1 MNLIGYLLSYST
13 VVEMQ
18 SEAGAAG
25 AVHGSL
31 TGGGLCSTFTC
42 SQGLLLMIPNMY
54 KIAGEMLPCVFHVSA
69 RSVAG
74 QALCIYGEHSDIMA
88 CRSTGFSFLCSQS
101 VQEAHD
107 IALCAHIASL
117 RASLPFVHFF
127 DGFRTSHE
135 TCNIRTIEEESLK
148 QFVPWDAVQRHRE
161 RAVNPNHPNLR
172 GTAQNPDIYMQLVE
186 AANTTYDA
194 VPAIVDKV
202 FEEMA
207 PVFGRRYRLFEYYG
221 ADDAEDV
228 IVTMGSSANVVHET
242 VNYLNAHGSKVG
254 VLKVRLWRPW
264 SVEHF
269 LSVLPK
275 TVKRVAVLD
284 RCKDAAALGE
294 PLYLDVC
301 ASFSKPESTI
311 HPMVIGGRYGL
322 GSKDFTPGQVCSVF
336 ENLRSEKPIQSFSVG
351 INDDVSYRS
360 LPILPEPDTA
370 PKGVYQAIMWGMGSD
385 GTVSVSKTIMKILG
399 DYQHLN
405 VQGYSEY
412 EAKKSNGW
420 SVNYLRYGKE
430 PVDCPYNVRCADYI
444 SCSKASYLYKFDMF
458 SALKENGIF
467 LLNTSATTPEEV
479 DALLPGKAK
488 RILARKNARFYV
500 IDATNLAV
508 KYKLGKYVNTSMGIV
523 YFKLTNCMDI
533 NEVMPIMKEMIKKTY
548 IKKGEHIVKN
558 NWDCLD
564 NSIEAVHQIEYNKE
578 AWMNATVEKP
588 HEIEG
593 APEFVNKVMLPI
605 VRYEGDTLPVSAFT
619 PGGVMPSGTTK
630 YEKRGI
636 AIMNPEWQIDKC
648 IQCNQC
654 ATVCPHAC
662 IRPILLTEEE
672 AEKAPEGFKTL
683 AATGGGALNNL
694 RFRIQ
699 VSPMDCTG
707 CQLCVEACGD
717 DALVMKDFEVMKHQE
732 NNNWEY
738 AMSIPNKGELLGR
751 NDVRSVQF
759 HQPLLEF
766 SGACDGC
773 GETPYVKLITQLF
786 GERMN
791 IANATGCSSIWGGTA
806 AFNPYTHNARG
817 QGPAWANSLFEDNAE
832 YGLGMAVSV
841 SQRRRVLKQ
850 NVEALLKSDEKL
862 TEEMTDLLH
871 DWVENYSDGRR
882 CQPIANKLMDMFNNM
897 KEEECSPLMQTIK
910 KSSDLF
916 TKVSQW
922 IIGGD
927 GWAYDIGYGGVD
939 HVLSTGEDV
948 NIVVLDTEMYS
959 NTGGQK
965 SKATPMSAVQQFAA
979 GGKTTHK
986 KEMGMMAMSYRNV
999 YVASVA
1005 LYADMSQTIK
1015 AFNEAEAYNGPSI
1028 IFCYA
1033 PCLMQN
1039 VVPAMRATYKEVE
1052 LAVKSG
1058 YWPLYR
1064 YDPRLSAIGKNAFQ
1078 LDYKKEL
1085 SDDLKN
1091 FLANERRFLELNRT
1105 HPELADSLHNE
1116 LKNHLQERHDDLIRR
1131 AMPIQPLTKAA
1142 APTNEY
1148 ELTILYGSETNHAK
1162 DLAYTLLAEGEA
1174 RNITVTIAECND
1186 MSIEE
1191 LATKKHVVI
1200 LCSTAGNGEFPKNA
1214 AAFYQELAKE
1224 HAADV
1229 FKDMDCAVFGLGD
1242 SSFANYNAA
1251 AKKIY
1256 ERMNQLGATLMPLAL
1271 GNDQDAER
1279 YMTAWEA
1286 WNPIFWDHT
1295 GVKEP
1300 EIIGVPPCNYDL
1312 TIKEAGSTH
1321 VSRRRYLPGDAQLLP
1336 LVKKQRL
1343 TPIDYDRNIMHLVF
1357 DLDKTDIRY
1366 AIGDSLAIYPKN
1378 PDTIVK
1384 AFAAYLKMDE
1394 EAIVQ
1399 ITSANER
1406 FADKYPKTTTVGKLA
1421 AEILDLMGR
1430 PTRKLFKMMSYFA
1443 EGSEKEELVKL
1454 SNGESEFTKQIAA
1467 ETMNIMEV
1475 LNHFNCR
1482 VDLPHLLEVIPSIK
1496 PRLYSIASSQKLN
1509 PQLLELCIVVNTWKT
1524 ASGVEKTGLCTGY
1537 LDSLDLSNGPV
1548 QVAVSVNGGALF
1560 MPADSTAPMILAGLG
1575 TGIAPFRA
1583 FIQEKA
1589 VQKHGGKE
1597 IGDVAFLMG
1606 LRYSKKEYL
1615 FEEEFKGYEK
1625 EGVISH
1631 LLPAFSRDQERKI
1644 YIQHKIDENQKLAC
1658 DILFEKKGYFF
1669 YCGPAG
1675 SVPSAIEKS
1684 LLKAIVAIYNKTEDE
1699 AIAML
1704 ECVKNEGRY
1713 VVEAWS

>member
-1 MNLIGYLLSYST
+1 
-13 VVEMQ
+13 MQ
-18 SEAGAAG
+18 SEAGASG
-25 AVHGSL
+25 AVHGAL
-31 TGGGLCSTFTC
+31 VGGGLCSTFTC

-135 TCNIRTIEEESLK
+135 TTNIRVIDEESMK
-148 QFVPWDAVQRHRE
+148 QFVPWEAVRRHRA
-161 RAVNPNHPNLR
+161 RAVNPNHPDLR
-172 GTAQNPDIYMQLVE
+172 GTAQSPDIYMQCVE
-186 AANTTYDA
+186 AGNAAYTQ
-194 VPAIVDKV
+194 VPEIVDKV

-221 ADDAEDV
+221 AEDAEDV
-228 IVTMGSSANVVHET
+228 VVCMGSGANVVHET
-242 VNYLNAHGSKVG
+242 VNYLNARGSKVG
-254 VLKVRLWRPW
+254 VLKVRLFRPW
-264 SVEHF
+264 SVKHF
-269 LSVLPK
+269 LEVLPK
-275 TVKRVAVLD
+275 TVKRIAVLD
-284 RCKDAAALGE
+284 RSKDAAAIGE

-301 ASFSKPESTI
+301 TSFSTGETELR
-311 HPMVIGGRYGL
+311 PMIIGGRYGL
-322 GSKDFTPGQVCSVF
+322 GSKDFTPGQAMSVF
-336 ENLRSEKPIQSFSVG
+336 QNLRAEKPIRSFSVG
-351 INDDVSYRS
+351 INDDVTYRS
-360 LPILPEPDTA
+360 LPQLPEPDTVPA
-370 PKGVYQAIMWGMGSD
+370 GIYQAIMWGMGSD

-399 DYQHLN
+399 DYHNLN

-430 PVDCPYNVRCADYI
+430 PIDCPYNIRCADYV
-444 SCSKASYLYKFDMF
+444 SCSKSSYLYKFDMF

-467 LLNTSATTPEEV
+467 LLNTSATTLEEME
-479 DALLPGKAK
+479 ALLPGKAK
-488 RILARKNARFYV
+488 RILARKNARLFV
-500 IDATNLAV
+500 VDATALAG
-508 KYKLGKYVNTSMGIV
+508 KYHLGKYVNTTMGIV
-523 YFKLTNCMDI
+523 YFKLTGCMDVE
-533 NEVMPIMKEMIKKTY
+533 EVVPIMKKMVEKTY
-548 IKKGEHIVKN
+548 IKKGEHIVRN
-558 NWDCLD
+558 NWDCID
-564 NSIEAVHQIEYNKE
+564 NSLEAVHQIEYPRE
-578 AWMNATVEKP
+578 AWMNAEVEKP

-605 VRYEGDTLPVSAFT
+605 VRYEGDNLPVSVFR
-619 PGGVMPSGTTK
+619 PGGVMPSGTTR

-662 IRPILLTEEE
+662 IRPVLLTEEE
-672 AEKAPEGFKTL
+672 AAKAPEGFKTL
-683 AATGGGALNNL
+683 KATGGGALNNM

-699 VSPMDCTG
+699 VSPLDCTG

-717 DALVMKDFEVMKHQE
+717 DALVMKDFEVMKTQE
-732 NNNWEY
+732 AANWEY
-738 AMSIPNKGELLGR
+738 AMTVPSKGDLVGR

-759 HQPLLEF
+759 HQPMLEF

-806 AFNPYTHNARG
+806 SFNPYTHNARG

-832 YGLGMAVSV
+832 YGLGMSVSV
-841 SQRRRVLKQ
+841 SQRRRVLRE
-850 NVEALLKSDEKL
+850 NVEALLK
-862 TEEMTDLLH
+862 EEAVTLPEGLADLLAE
-871 DWVENYSDGRR
+871 WLENYSDGRR
-882 CQPIANKLMDMFNNM
+882 CQSVANQVMDVLSGLEGKEVSAKLAAVIRDR
-897 KEEECSPLMQTIK
+897 
-910 KSSDLF
+910 DLF
-916 TKVSQW
+916 PKISQW

-979 GGKTTHK
+979 GGKFTHK
-986 KEMGMMAMSYRNV
+986 KEMGLMAMSYRNV

-1005 LYADMSQTIK
+1005 LYADMAQAIR
-1015 AFNEAEAYNGPSI
+1015 AFNEAESYNGPSI
-1028 IFCYA
+1028 IFCYC

-1039 VVPAMRATYKEVE
+1039 VVPAMRATFKEVE

-1064 YDPRLSAIGKNAFQ
+1064 YDPRLSANGKNAFQ
-1078 LDYKKEL
+1078 LDYKKDL

-1105 HPELADSLHNE
+1105 RPQVAEELHAE
-1116 LKNHLQERHDDLIRR
+1116 LKNHLQERHDDFVRR
-1131 AMPIQPLTKAA
+1131 AMPLAKLAA
-1142 APTNEY
+1142 ASATSSGSGSGSSY
-1148 ELTILYGSETNHAK
+1148 ELTILYGSETNHSK
-1162 DLAYTLLAEGEA
+1162 DLALTLMQEAEA
-1174 RNITVTIAECND
+1174 RQVEVTVNELD
-1186 MSIEE
+1186 EMSMED

-1214 AAFYQELAKE
+1214 KAFFAEASKE
-1224 HAADV
+1224 HPSDLLKNV
-1229 FKDMDCAVFGLGD
+1229 EIHVFGLGD

-1251 AKKIY
+1251 AKQIHT
-1256 ERMNQLGATLMPLAL
+1256 RLQALGAKSIDLTLA
-1271 GNDQDAER
+1271 NDQDPER
-1279 YMTAWEA
+1279 YMTAWEN
-1286 WNPIFWDHT
+1286 WVPVFWEQS
-1295 GVKEP
+1295 GVPEP
-1300 EIIGVPPCNYDL
+1300 VYEGVPPSNFAVSVKD
-1312 TIKEAGSTH
+1312 ASAH
-1321 VSRRRYLPGDAQLLP
+1321 VSRRRFLPGDAQLIP
-1336 LVKKQRL
+1336 LVKKTRM
-1343 TPIDYDRNIMHLVF
+1343 TPADYDRNIMHLVF

-1366 AIGDSLAIYPKN
+1366 KVGDALAIYPKN
-1378 PDTIVK
+1378 TDALVQRFCAYLAQDAETIVGI
-1384 AFAAYLKMDE
+1384 ASSSESL
-1394 EAIVQ
+1394 
-1399 ITSANER
+1399 
-1406 FADKYPKTTTVGKLA
+1406 ADKFPKTTTVGKIA
-1421 AEILDLMGR
+1421 AEILDLAGR
-1430 PTRKLFKMMSYFA
+1430 PSRKLFKTMSYFA
-1443 EGSEKEELVKL
+1443 EGDEAAQLAALSRGEGELAQR
-1454 SNGESEFTKQIAA
+1454 FAA
-1467 ETMNIMEV
+1467 ETASVMDV
-1475 LNHFNCR
+1475 LEHFRCR
-1482 VDLPHLLEVIPSIK
+1482 VDLAHLLEVVPAIK
-1496 PRLYSIASSQKLN
+1496 PRLYSIASSQLRD
-1509 PQLLELCIVVNTWKT
+1509 PHLLELCIVVNTWKT
-1524 ASGVEKTGLCTGY
+1524 ASGAEKTGLCTGY
-1537 LDSLDLSNGPV
+1537 LDGLDLSNGPV

-1560 MPADSTAPMILAGLG
+1560 MPEDSSAPLLMAGLG

-1583 FIQEKA
+1583 FVQEKA
-1589 VQKHGGKE
+1589 VQKHSGKT
-1597 IGDVAFLMG
+1597 IGDVVFMMG
-1606 LRYSKKEYL
+1606 LRYRAKEFL
-1615 FEEEFKGYEK
+1615 FGEEFEALEK

-1631 LLPAFSRDQERKI
+1631 LLPAFSRDQAQKV
-1644 YIQHKIDENQKLAC
+1644 YIQHKVEENPALVC
-1658 DILFEKKGYFF
+1658 DVLVEKKGYFF

-1675 SVPSAIEKS
+1675 SVPTAIEKAI
-1684 LLKAIVAIYNKTEDE
+1684 LKAFESVYKKSEQE
-1699 AIAML
+1699 AMDML
-1704 ECVKNEGRY
+1704 NSIKNEGRY

>member
-1 MNLIGYLLSYST
+1 
-13 VVEMQ
+13 MQ
-18 SEAGAAG
+18 SEAGASG

-31 TGGGLCSTFTC
+31 VGGGLCSTFTC

-69 RSVAG
+69 RAIAG
-74 QALCIYGEHSDIMA
+74 QALSIYGDHSDVMA
-88 CRSTGFSFLCSQS
+88 CRSTGFNFLCSQS

-135 TCNIRTIEEESLK
+135 TCNIRVIDEESLK
-148 QFVPWDAVQRHRE
+148 QFVPWEEVKRHRD

-172 GTAQNPDIYMQLVE
+172 GTAQSPDIYMQLVE
-186 AANTTYDA
+186 AANPTYAA
-194 VPAIVDKV
+194 VPDLVDKL

-221 ADDAEDV
+221 AEDAEDV
-228 IVTMGSSANVVHET
+228 IVCMGSGANVVHET
-242 VNYLNAHGSKVG
+242 VNYLNARGSKVG
-254 VLKVRLWRPW
+254 VLKVRLFRPW
-264 SVEHF
+264 SVKHF
-269 LSVLPK
+269 LEVLPK

-284 RCKDAAALGE
+284 RCKDTAAQGE
-294 PLYLDVC
+294 PLFLDTC
-301 ASFSKPESTI
+301 ASFTNPLSEV

-322 GSKDFTPGQVCSVF
+322 GSKDFTPGQVLSVF
-336 ENLRSEKPIQSFSVG
+336 ENLKAEKPVASFTVG
-351 INDDVSYRS
+351 IKDDVSFRS
-360 LPILPEPDTA
+360 LPILPEPDTV
-370 PKGVYQAIMWGMGSD
+370 PSSIYQAIMWGMGSD

-399 DYQHLN
+399 DYHQLN

-420 SVNYLRYGKE
+420 SVNYLRYGKDSI
-430 PVDCPYNVRCADYI
+430 DCPYNIRCADYV
-444 SCSKASYLYKFDMF
+444 SCSKSSYLHKFDMF
-458 SALKENGIF
+458 SALKDNGIF
-467 LLNTSATTPEEV
+467 LLNTSATTLEEV
-479 DALLPGKAK
+479 EAQLPGKAK
-488 RILARKNARFYV
+488 RILARKNARLYV
-500 IDATNLAV
+500 VDATNLAS
-508 KYKLGKYVNTSMGIV
+508 KYHLGKYVNTTMGIV
-523 YFKLTNCMDI
+523 YFKLTNCMPVE
-533 NEVMPIMKEMIKKTY
+533 EVLPIMKKMIEKTY
-548 IKKGEHIVKN
+548 IKKGEHIVHN

-564 NSIEAVHQIEYNKE
+564 NSLEAVVQIEYPRE
-578 AWMNATVEKP
+578 QWMNAVVEKP
-588 HEIEG
+588 VTIAD

-605 VRYEGDTLPVSAFT
+605 VRYEGDQLPVSAFT

-636 AIMNPEWQIDKC
+636 AVMNPEWQSDKC

-662 IRPILLTEEE
+662 IRPILLTEDEV
-672 AEKAPEGFKTL
+672 AKAPEGFKTL
-683 AATGGGALNNL
+683 KATGGGALNNL
-694 RFRIQ
+694 HFRIQ

-717 DALVMKDFEVMKHQE
+717 DALVMKDFEVMKNQE
-732 NNNWEY
+732 SENWEY
-738 AMSIPNKGELLGR
+738 AMQIPNKGNLTGR

-759 HQPLLEF
+759 HQPMLEF

-806 AFNPYTHNARG
+806 TFNPYTHNSRG

-850 NVEALLKSDEKL
+850 LVESILQS
-862 TEEMTDLLH
+862 
-871 DWVENYSDGRR
+871 
-882 CQPIANKLMDMFNNM
+882 
-897 KEEECSPLMQTIK
+897 KETLPEGL
-910 KSSDLF
+910 SDLF
-916 TKVSQW
+916 AEWLELFNEGRQCQPVADSIMDMLASLKSEEISPALQEIVSRRDLFPKISQW

-979 GGKTTHK
+979 GGKLTHK
-986 KEMGMMAMSYRNV
+986 KEMGVMAMSYRNV

-1005 LYADMSQTIK
+1005 LYADMTQAIK

-1028 IFCYA
+1028 IFCYS

-1039 VVPAMRATYKEVE
+1039 VVPAMRATFKEVE

-1064 YDPRLSAIGKNAFQ
+1064 YDPRLSAQGKNAFQ

-1105 HPELADSLHNE
+1105 HPELADGLHTQ
-1116 LKNHLQERHDDLIRR
+1116 LKNHLQERHDDFVRR
-1131 AMPIQPLTKAA
+1131 AMPPAPLTGAVPVGA
-1142 APTNEY
+1142 GF
-1148 ELTILYGSETNHAK
+1148 ELSILYGSETNHAK
-1162 DLAYTLLAEGEA
+1162 ELAYSLMQEAET
-1174 RNITVTIAECND
+1174 RKVNVTV
-1186 MSIEE
+1186 EE
-1191 LATKKHVVI
+1191 LDEVTPEQLASRKNVVV
-1200 LCSTAGNGEFPKNA
+1200 LCSTCGNGEMPKNA
-1214 AAFYQELAKE
+1214 RSFFHALSEE
-1224 HAADV
+1224 HSGDMLKDV
-1229 FKDMDCAVFGLGD
+1229 KMWVFGLGD
-1242 SSFANYNAA
+1242 SSFANYNVA
-1251 AKKIY
+1251 AKKLNARFN
-1256 ERMNQLGATLMPLAL
+1256 ELGAQLAPLAL
-1271 GNDQDAER
+1271 GNDQDPER
-1279 YMTAWEA
+1279 YMTAWEN
-1286 WNPIFWDHT
+1286 WCPEFWKST

-1300 EIIGVPPCNYDL
+1300 EIVGVPSSNYAVEVKD
-1312 TIKEAGSTH
+1312 ASTH
-1321 VSRRRYLPGDAQLLP
+1321 VSRRRILPGDAQLIP
-1336 LVKKQRL
+1336 LVKKVRL
-1343 TPIDYDRNIMHLVF
+1343 TPQDYERNIMHLRF

-1366 AIGDSLAIYPKN
+1366 EIGDSLAIYPKN
-1378 PDTIVK
+1378 TEANVN
-1384 AFAAYLKMDE
+1384 AFCAYVNMSPE
-1394 EAIVQ
+1394 TIVQ
-1399 ITSANER
+1399 IMSANEMLR
-1406 FADKYPKTTTVGKLA
+1406 DKFPRVTTVGKIA
-1421 AEILDLMGR
+1421 CEVLDLTGR
-1430 PTRKLFKMMSYFA
+1430 PSRKLFKTMSYFA
-1443 EGSEKEELVKL
+1443 EGAEKETLQAL
-1454 SNGESEFTKQIAA
+1454 SRGEKDIVSEMGDATVSV
-1467 ETMNIMEV
+1467 MEV
-1475 LNHFNCR
+1475 LEYFQCK
-1482 VDLPHLLEVIPSIK
+1482 VDLAHLLEVIPAMK
-1496 PRLYSIASSQKLN
+1496 PRLYSIASSQKTM
-1509 PQLLELCIVVNTWKT
+1509 PQALELCIVENTWTSAK
-1524 ASGVEKTGLCTGY
+1524 GVKKVGLCTGY

-1548 QVAVSVNGGALF
+1548 QVAVSVSSGALF
-1560 MPADSTAPMILAGLG
+1560 MPADSKAPLMMAGLG

-1583 FIQEKA
+1583 FVQEKA
-1589 VQKHGGKE
+1589 VQKHSGKE

-1606 LRYSKKEYL
+1606 LRYRAKEFL
-1615 FEEEFKGYEK
+1615 FEEEFEALEK
-1625 EGVISH
+1625 EGVIRY
-1631 LLPAFSRDQERKI
+1631 LLPAFSRDQEKKV
-1644 YIQHKIDENQKLAC
+1644 YIQNKVDDNPKIAC
-1658 DILFEKKGYFF
+1658 DILVEKKGYFF

-1675 SVPSAIEKS
+1675 NVPTAIENS
-1684 LLKAIVAIYNKTEDE
+1684 IRKAFMTVYNKTEEE
-1699 AIAML
+1699 ATNML
-1704 ECVKNEGRY
+1704 NDIKTEGRY

>member
-1 MNLIGYLLSYST
+1 
-13 VVEMQ
+13 MQ
-18 SEAGAAG
+18 SEAGASG

-31 TGGGLCSTFTC
+31 VGGGLCSTFTC

-135 TCNIRTIEEESLK
+135 TCNIRTIDEESLK
-148 QFVPWDAVQRHRE
+148 KFVPWDAVKRHRD
-161 RAVNPNHPNLR
+161 RAINPNHPNLR
-172 GTAQNPDIYMQLVE
+172 GTAQSPDIYMQLVE
-186 AANTTYDA
+186 AANSAYTP
-194 VPAIVDKV
+194 VPELVDQI

-221 ADDAEDV
+221 AEDAEDV
-228 IVTMGSSANVVHET
+228 VVCMGSGANVVHET
-242 VNYLNAHGSKVG
+242 VNYLNERGSKVG
-254 VLKVRLWRPW
+254 VLKVRLFRPW
-264 SVEHF
+264 SVKHF
-269 LSVLPK
+269 LAVVPK
-275 TVKRVAVLD
+275 TVKRIAVLD
-284 RCKDAAALGE
+284 RCKDAAGIGE

-301 ASFSKPESTI
+301 ASFMNPSSEL
-311 HPMVIGGRYGL
+311 HPMIIGGRYGL

-351 INDDVSYRS
+351 INDDVAHRS
-360 LPILPEPDTA
+360 LPQLPEPDTV
-370 PKGVYQAIMWGMGSD
+370 PKSIYQAIMWGMGSD

-420 SVNYLRYGKE
+420 SVNYLRYGKD
-430 PVDCPYNVRCADYI
+430 PIDCPYNIRCADYV
-444 SCSKASYLYKFDMF
+444 SCSKSSYLYKFDMF
-458 SALKENGIF
+458 SALKDNGIF
-467 LLNTSATTPEEV
+467 LLNTTATTKEEV

-488 RILARKNARFYV
+488 RILARKNARFFV
-500 IDATNLAV
+500 VDATTLAG
-508 KYKLGKYVNTSMGIV
+508 KFHLGKYVNTTMGIV
-523 YFKLTNCMDI
+523 YFKLTGCMAVE
-533 NEVMPIMKEMIKKTY
+533 EVLPIMKEMVKKTY
-548 IKKGEHIVKN
+548 IKKGEQIVKN
-558 NWDCLD
+558 NWDCMDHSLA
-564 NSIEAVHQIEYNKE
+564 AVKQIEYDRD
-578 AWMNATVEKP
+578 AWLNATVEKP
-588 HEIEG
+588 HEIPN

-605 VRYEGDTLPVSAFT
+605 VRYEGDQLPVSAFT

-636 AIMNPEWQIDKC
+636 AVMNPEWQIDKC

-662 IRPILLTEEE
+662 IRPILMTEEE
-672 AEKAPEGFKTL
+672 AAKAPEGFKSL
-683 AATGGGALNNL
+683 KATGGGALSNM

-717 DALVMKDFEVMKHQE
+717 EALVMKPFEQMKEQE
-732 NNNWEY
+732 SGNWDY
-738 AMSIPNKGELLGR
+738 AMTVSSKGDLVGR
-751 NDVRSVQF
+751 TDVRSVQF
-759 HQPLLEF
+759 HQPMLEF

-841 SQRRRVLKQ
+841 SQRRRVLRQ
-850 NVEALLKSDEKL
+850 NVEAALKSEEPMPEELRDL
-862 TEEMTDLLH
+862 FTEWL
-871 DWVENYSDGRR
+871 ENYSDGRR
-882 CQPIANKLMDMFNNM
+882 CQKIADRIMDLLKEM
-897 KEEECSPLMQTIK
+897 KDESLSETMKKIK
-910 KSSDLF
+910 DASDLF
-916 TKVSQW
+916 PKISQW
-922 IIGGD
+922 IVGGD

-979 GGKTTHK
+979 GGKLTHK
-986 KEMGMMAMSYRNV
+986 KEMGLMAMSYRNV
-999 YVASVA
+999 YVASIA
-1005 LYADMSQTIK
+1005 LYADMTQAIR
-1015 AFNEAEAYNGPSI
+1015 AFNEAESYNGPSI
-1028 IFCYA
+1028 IFCYS

-1064 YDPRLSAIGKNAFQ
+1064 YDPRLSAAGKNAFT

-1105 HPELADSLHNE
+1105 HPELADSLHTA
-1116 LKNHLQERHDDLIRR
+1116 LKNHLQERRDDFVRR
-1131 AMPIQPLTKAA
+1131 SMPIMPLNAKEMTKGG
-1142 APTNEY
+1142 Y
-1148 ELTILYGSETNHAK
+1148 ELTILYGSEANHAK
-1162 DLAYTLLAEGEA
+1162 DLALTLQQEAEA
-1174 RNITVTIAECND
+1174 RGCDVTLNELD
-1186 MSIEE
+1186 EMSVAE
-1191 LATKKHVVI
+1191 LASKKHVVVI
-1200 LCSTAGNGEFPKNA
+1200 CSTAGNGEFPKNA
-1214 AAFYQELAKE
+1214 GSFAKE
-1224 HAADV
+1224 LMAEMPATTLANV
-1229 FKDMDCAVFGLGD
+1229 EISVFGLGD
-1242 SSFANYNAA
+1242 SSFANYNMA
-1251 AKKIY
+1251 AKKLH
-1256 ERMNQLGATLMPLAL
+1256 ERFTALGAKMAPLAL
-1271 GNDQDAER
+1271 GNDQDPER
-1279 YMTAWEA
+1279 YMTAWEE
-1286 WNPIFWDHT
+1286 WNPKFWQST

-1300 EIIGVPPCNYDL
+1300 EVTGVPASVYDVEL
-1312 TIKEAGSTH
+1312 KEAGSAH
-1321 VSRRRYLPGDAQLLP
+1321 VSRRRFLPGDSQLIP
-1336 LVKKQRL
+1336 LVKKVRM
-1343 TPIDYDRNIMHLVF
+1343 TPEGYERDIMHLVF

-1366 AIGDSLAIYPKN
+1366 KVGDSLVIYPKN
-1378 PDTIVK
+1378 NEQLVK
-1384 AFAAYLKMDE
+1384 AFCEYCGKDAE
-1394 EAIVQ
+1394 TIVEVK
-1399 ITSANER
+1399 TENEML
-1406 FADKYPKTTTVGKLA
+1406 ADKYPKTSTLGKIA
-1421 AEILDLMGR
+1421 AEVLDLAGR
-1430 PTRKLFKMMSYFA
+1430 PNRKLYKMMSYFA
-1443 EGSEKEELVKL
+1443 EGAEKEELLAL
-1454 SNGESEFTKQIAA
+1454 SRGEGAFLKQVSD
-1467 ETMNIMEV
+1467 ETMSVMEV
-1475 LNHFNCR
+1475 LNHFKCR
-1482 VDLPHLLEVIPSIK
+1482 VDVAHLLEVIPPMM
-1496 PRLYSIASSQKLN
+1496 PRMYSIASSQKQC
-1509 PQLLELCIVVNTWKT
+1509 PHSLELCIVVNTWTT
-1524 ASGVEKTGLCTGY
+1524 ASGVKKTGLCTGY
-1537 LDSLDLSNGPV
+1537 LDALDVTNGPA
-1548 QVAVSVNGGALF
+1548 QIAVSINNGALF
-1560 MPADSTAPMILAGLG
+1560 MPEDTKAPMILAGLG

-1583 FIQEKA
+1583 FVQEKA
-1589 VQKHGGKE
+1589 VQKHAGKE

-1606 LRYSKKEYL
+1606 LRKRAAEYL
-1615 FEEEFKGYEK
+1615 FGDEFEALQK
-1625 EGVISH
+1625 EGVIRY
-1631 LLPAFSRDQERKI
+1631 LLPAFSRDQAQKV
-1644 YIQHKIDENQKLAC
+1644 YIQNKVDEHPEMVC
-1658 DILFEKKGYFF
+1658 DILVEKKGYFF

-1675 SVPSAIEKS
+1675 NVPAAIEKS
-1684 LLKAIVAIYNKTEDE
+1684 VLKAFETFYHKTEEE
-1699 AIAML
+1699 ALNLLNEI
-1704 ECVKNEGRY
+1704 KNEGRY